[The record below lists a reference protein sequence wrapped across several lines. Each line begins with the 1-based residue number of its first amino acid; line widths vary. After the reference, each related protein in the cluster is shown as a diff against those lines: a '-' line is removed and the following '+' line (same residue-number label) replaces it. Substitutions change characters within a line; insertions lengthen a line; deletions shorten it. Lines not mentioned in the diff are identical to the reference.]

1 MKKEI
6 KIAIGIVAAIAIVIA
21 AAKISGAV
29 NIGGKCSDG
38 QCGTSYSERNS
49 TGSNDSSSAN
59 NSEASDTSSE
69 TKTSTN
75 GPIFGDFNTTDVT
88 GEKVDQTIFEKSNL
102 TMVNIWATYC
112 SPCLEEMPALQE
124 LSDKYK
130 GKMQIVGI
138 VSDISKANDKTASK
152 IIKEKKIKYTNLVP
166 SSDMYYLSQVQYV
179 PTTVFLDKDG
189 NQIGE
194 SYSGSKDRS
203 SWDSLIKKMLDEV
216 NSK

>member
-49 TGSNDSSSAN
+49 TGSNDSSS
-59 NSEASDTSSE
+59 E

-88 GEKVDQTIFEKSNL
+88 GKKVDQTIFEKSDL